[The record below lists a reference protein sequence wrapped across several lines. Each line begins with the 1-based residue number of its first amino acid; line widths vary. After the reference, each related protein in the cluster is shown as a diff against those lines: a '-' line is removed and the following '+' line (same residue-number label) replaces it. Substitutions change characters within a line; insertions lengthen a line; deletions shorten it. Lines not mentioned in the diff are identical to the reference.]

1 MKSSME
7 SCYQVDCI
15 ALRTSVFNLYLELSS
30 LAITIYSAHF
40 KHRQHG
46 FTRYADLCK
55 HTNTYNDKTSLP
67 NIELSLTIT

>member
-7 SCYQVDCI
+7 SCNQVDCI
-15 ALRTSVFNLYLELSS
+15 AFKTSVFNLYLELSS
-30 LAITIYSAHF
+30 LAITIYFAHI
-40 KHRQHG
+40 KYRQHG
-46 FTRYADLCK
+46 STRNAHLCK